1 MSNLKPAKSACGIKK
16 SKLLKPIVER
26 PKVHKDG
33 RVVTDIVYL
42 IEKYVKKD
50 QINFARD
57 TVIAKRLLKSFPE
70 IEFWKGL
77 EVKHLCNTMA
87 IVGCLAAREKLKS
100 LHRRFKERLSA
111 QVNVVTKEREIYHF
125 ETHKVGEDLPAP
137 PHRPKSILD
146 FLRKA
151 K

>member
-1 MSNLKPAKSACGIKK
+1 MLKPQTVKAAKDTKRDKI
-16 SKLLKPIVER
+16 SKN
-26 PKVHKDG
+26 G
-33 RVVTDIVYL
+33 RVITDIVYL

-50 QINFARD
+50 QINFSRD

-77 EVKHLCNTMA
+77 EVKHLCNTLA
-87 IVGCLAAREKLKS
+87 IFGCAAAKDKLKS
-100 LHRRFKERLSA
+100 LHRRFKQRLSVQA
-111 QVNVVTKEREIYHF
+111 KIVTEEKQVYHF
-125 ETHKVGEDLPAP
+125 EVNKVGEDLPTP
-137 PHRPKSILD
+137 PYQPKSILD